1 MSGPSDD
8 SAPRKYGTDPLTVR
22 IPEAC
27 RLTGIGRSKLY
38 ELIAE
43 GSIEIVKVGGMT
55 LVSFTHP
62 WKVVPV
68 SLIAYQL
75 KRMLGLKPSAQSGG
89 SNVGLPVNLFDAMRV
104 VMRKPS

>member
-27 RLTGIGRSKLY
+27 RLTDIGRSKLY

-43 GSIEIVKVGGMT
+43 GSIEIVKVGGMM
-55 LVSFTHP
+55 LVSFESL
-62 WKVVPV
+62 KR
-68 SLIAYQL
+68 LIA
-75 KRMLGLKPSAQSGG
+75 
-89 SNVGLPVNLFDAMRV
+89 DARE
-104 VMRKPS
+104 RRAI

>member
-1 MSGPSDD
+1 MSGPFDD
-8 SAPRKYGTDPLTVR
+8 KAPLPYRTDPLTVR

-55 LVSFTHP
+55 LVSFESL
-62 WKVVPV
+62 KR
-68 SLIAYQL
+68 LIA
-75 KRMLGLKPSAQSGG
+75 
-89 SNVGLPVNLFDAMRV
+89 DARE
-104 VMRKPS
+104 RGAI